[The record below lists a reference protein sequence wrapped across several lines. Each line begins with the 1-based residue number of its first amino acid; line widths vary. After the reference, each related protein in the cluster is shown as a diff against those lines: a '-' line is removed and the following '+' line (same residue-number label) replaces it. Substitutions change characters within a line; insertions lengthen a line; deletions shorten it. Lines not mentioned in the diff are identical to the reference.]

1 MFRSASAEVGV
12 APPLRFLFITSQRV
26 GWQHPRR
33 VQAGKGP
40 RAGHAAV
47 ATWPLQ
53 VSMARARAFTGLHSA
68 RMREDSLS
76 QEKSE
81 TYSAESTSVGLAVLL

>member
-40 RAGHAAV
+40 RA
-47 ATWPLQ
+47 
-53 VSMARARAFTGLHSA
+53 A